1 MGEGTFGK
9 VKLGIHSHTQE
20 KVAIKILEK
29 SKISDVADV
38 ERVTREINILKQVR
52 HPNIIQ
58 LYEIIETPKQLFLVM
73 EYVSEGELFDHIVK
87 KKRLKEAEA
96 CEYFQQILAGVE
108 YLHELGIV
116 HRDLKPENLL
126 IDFNRRVKLVDFGL
140 SNTYKTST
148 PPLKQGSCSRRLADR
163 LATPRQR

>member
-1 MGEGTFGK
+1 M
-9 VKLGIHSHTQE
+9 KLGIHSHTQE

-29 SKISDVADV
+29 SKITDVADV

-73 EYVSEGELFDHIVK
+73 EYVSEGELFEYIVK
-87 KKRLKEAEA
+87 KKRLKEVEA
-96 CEYFQQILAGVE
+96 CEFFQQIVAGVE
-108 YLHELGIV
+108 YLHQLGIV

-126 IDFNRRVKLVDFGL
+126 IDFNRRLKLVDFGL

-148 PPLKQGSCSRRLADR
+148 FPSIQNNSSKRHAAPLATRPLK
-163 LATPRQR
+163 